1 MKFNLFDY
9 TITIKK
15 KRKKYI
21 KKALNA
27 PVAPNGYV
35 HRWIRAESISFNNR
49 KNITG
54 KLREGYELVKANKYR
69 NSFPVIEKGKFKGCI
84 GVGGLVLARV
94 PQDIVD
100 QRRRYYER

>member
-21 KKALNA
+21 KKALDA

-49 KNITG
+49 KNIID
-54 KLREGYELVKANKYR
+54 KVVHNRLDIILKYPI
-69 NSFPVIEKGKFKGCI
+69 F
-84 GVGGLVLARV
+84 
-94 PQDIVD
+94 
-100 QRRRYYER
+100 